1 MKEWRSGSS
10 RSLWARPIYER
21 EWPKLIESMID
32 DGLMAV
38 IQGDGVK
45 WYISGYRLTDTS
57 VCDAWGLR
65 KKQMQRLKDY
75 IIVNDPFVKGMME
88 SES

>member
-1 MKEWRSGSS
+1 
-10 RSLWARPIYER
+10 
-21 EWPKLIESMID
+21 
-32 DGLMAV
+32 MAV